1 MSLDACAALVQRG
14 DPDRFAAVL
23 AAPVAARARLLPLY
37 ALNLEVARAPW
48 VSTEPMI
55 AEMRLQWWRDV
66 VAEPT
71 PRAHEVAAPLHAL
84 ILEAGLPPD
93 VLDRMIEAR
102 RWDIYRDPFE
112 DQAAMDAYLEDTG
125 AGLMW
130 LSACALGAQP
140 QAEAAVRSYGWA
152 AALAQYLRAIP
163 ELAARGRVPLVDG
176 RPQAVTQLAL
186 RGLIRLNAARKAT
199 VPRALRPALLAGWQA
214 EGLLKQ
220 AARDPAAVAEG
231 RLQLSDF
238 ARRGRLL
245 WQATT
250 GLF

>member
-14 DPDRFAAVL
+14 DPDRFQAVM
-23 AAPVAARARLLPLY
+23 AAPVAARAKLLPLY

-48 VSTEPMI
+48 VSKEPMI

-66 VAEPT
+66 VAEPA
-71 PRAHEVAAPLHAL
+71 PRAHEVAAPLHDL
-84 ILEAGLPPD
+84 IQAAQLPTD

-102 RWDIYRDPFE
+102 RWDIYSDPFE
-112 DQAAMDAYLEDTG
+112 DQAAMDAYLDDTAG
-125 AGLMW
+125 GLMW
-130 LSACALGAQP
+130 LSACALGARP
-140 QAEAAVRSYGWA
+140 EAEAAVRSYAWA
-152 AALAQYLRAIP
+152 AGLASYLRAIP
-163 ELAARGRVPLVDG
+163 ELAARGRIPLVDG
-176 RPQAVTQLAL
+176 RAPAITALAL
-186 RGLIRLNAARKAT
+186 RGQIRLNAARRAG

-214 EGLLKQ
+214 EGLLKR